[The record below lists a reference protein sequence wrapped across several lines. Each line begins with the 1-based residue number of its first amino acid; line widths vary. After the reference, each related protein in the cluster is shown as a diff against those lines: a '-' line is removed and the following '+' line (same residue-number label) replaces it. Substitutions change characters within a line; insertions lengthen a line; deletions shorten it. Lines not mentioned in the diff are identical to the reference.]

1 MKKLIVWFVKAAAR
15 IHDKVTGYNKDG
27 SFDMNDKQLHFI
39 VFLVFTLALF
49 LAVQG
54 LFRLMAGKK
63 VTAIAW
69 LYTVTLDIGIMF
81 AVEVGQ
87 GLTRTGDMELGD
99 VVYGIWGML
108 AAVGVYVLFRC
119 VTAFFGLLRTDPD
132 NGYRNYSGGG
142 Y

>member
-1 MKKLIVWFVKAAAR
+1 MKNLIIWFVKTAAR
-15 IHDKVTGYNKDG
+15 IHDRITGYRDDN
-27 SFDMNDKQLHFI
+27 SFDVNDKQLHFI
-39 VFLVFTLALF
+39 VFMIFTLVLF
-49 LAVQG
+49 FAVQG
-54 LFRLMAGKK
+54 VFRLIAGKM

-69 LYTVTLDIGIMF
+69 IYTVTLDVGIMF

-99 VVYGIWGML
+99 VVYGMWGML

-119 VTAFFGLLRTDPD
+119 IIAFFGLLRTDP
-132 NGYRNYSGGG
+132 NENYRNYSGGR